1 MRPLAQALAAG
12 AASAACFCAGD
23 ALAAAAAASG
33 FPACDAPVLL
43 SAIPETGLAAEP
55 MALAVGLMAACIPW
69 AVWARSLVRAGTYR
83 QGEEH
88 GSARWGTLKEGRA
101 FMDSK
106 DPSNN
111 ILLSRDFALALK
123 PKRFDLKHDRNRNV
137 CVLGGPGS
145 GKTRYYVKPNL
156 MQANADFLVTDPK
169 GTLLGDVGWML
180 EDAGYDIRTFDTTD
194 FSRSM
199 HYNPLSYVKDQAD
212 ILVFVECLIKNTT
225 PDDRKG
231 SDPFWENSERLLYTA
246 LVAYLVYHAR
256 PEERNLNSL
265 MLLLSLAEAREEDE
279 SYMSPLDLIFE
290 ELETGMRFM
299 ERGRGREAREE
310 RPSTTGATGAGS
322 ASPSPATRRRTSR
335 CRTTRAFKVAAGKT
349 LKSIIISCNVR
360 LKPLSVDAVS
370 DLVAYDEMAL
380 DSLGSGERA
389 ATPSSRACRTRTRLS
404 TSLFA
409 LLMWQATS
417 VLYKT
422 ALARFGGSLKRPVHF
437 LLDEFGNIGTVPD
450 FERVIA
456 TARSRNVSF
465 SIILQS
471 ASQLERAYKKE
482 GAKTILDCCDT
493 VVFLG
498 GKSTETNEMISKMVG
513 KQTVKVLTESDS
525 RGANR
530 STTQN
535 YNVIERDLMTPDEVG
550 RLPRDESIVL
560 ISGTY
565 PLKGAKYRIEE
576 HPSYPEVDPGHAGA
590 KHEERFDFKEYRE
603 RRGGDAPMR

>member
-101 FMDSK
+101 FMDRK
-106 DPSNN
+106 DKANN

-256 PEERNLNSL
+256 PEERDLNSL

-310 RPSTTGATGAGS
+310 RPFDDGGDWGWVRIAEPRDPEEDFALSTY
-322 ASPSPATRRRTSR
+322 
-335 CRTTRAFKVAAGKT
+335 RAFKVAAGKT

-380 DSLGSGERA
+380 DSLGSGEGSHA
-389 ATPSSRACRTRTRLS
+389 IFASMSDSDS
-404 TSLFA
+404 TFDFLFA

-417 VLYKT
+417 VLAQAPR
-422 ALARFGGSLKRPVHF
+422 ALPARRVRQHRHGARLRARHRHGPLAQRELQHHPAVGQPARARLQEGGREDHPG
-437 LLDEFGNIGTVPD
+437 LLRHRGV
-450 FERVIA
+450 
-456 TARSRNVSF
+456 SRRQVDRDQRDD
-465 SIILQS
+465 LQDGRQ
-471 ASQLERAYKKE
+471 ADRE
-482 GAKTILDCCDT
+482 GAH
-493 VVFLG
+493 
-498 GKSTETNEMISKMVG
+498 GKRLEGREPLHHPEL
-513 KQTVKVLTESDS
+513 Q
-525 RGANR
+525 
-530 STTQN
+530 
-535 YNVIERDLMTPDEVG
+535 RDRTRPHD
-550 RLPRDESIVL
+550 
-560 ISGTY
+560 
-565 PLKGAKYRIEE
+565 A
-576 HPSYPEVDPGHAGA
+576 
-590 KHEERFDFKEYRE
+590 
-603 RRGGDAPMR
+603 RRGGKAPARRVDRAHQRDLPPEGREVPHRGASLLSRGGPRACGREARGAFRLQGVPGKERR

>member
-88 GSARWGTLKEGRA
+88 APPAGGTLKEGRA
-101 FMDSK
+101 FMDRK
-106 DPSNN
+106 DKANN

-225 PDDRKG
+225 PDDRRG
-231 SDPFWENSERLLYTA
+231 RTPSGRTPSACSTA

-256 PEERNLNSL
+256 PEERDLNSL
-265 MLLLSLAEAREEDE
+265 MLLLSLAEARGQ
-279 SYMSPLDLIFE
+279 SPYMSPARPHIRSSRRACASWSAGAGAGAE
-290 ELETGMRFM
+290 EG
-299 ERGRGREAREE
+299 
-310 RPSTTGATGAGS
+310 PSTTGATGAGS
-322 ASPSPATRRRTSR
+322 ASPSPRPGGGL
-335 CRTTRAFKVAAGKT
+335 RA
-349 LKSIIISCNVR
+349 I
-360 LKPLSVDAVS
+360 D
-370 DLVAYDEMAL
+370 
-380 DSLGSGERA
+380 
-389 ATPSSRACRTRTRLS
+389 
-404 TSLFA
+404 
-409 LLMWQATS
+409 
-417 VLYKT
+417 
-422 ALARFGGSLKRPVHF
+422 
-437 LLDEFGNIGTVPD
+437 
-450 FERVIA
+450 
-456 TARSRNVSF
+456 
-465 SIILQS
+465 
-471 ASQLERAYKKE
+471 
-482 GAKTILDCCDT
+482 
-493 VVFLG
+493 
-498 GKSTETNEMISKMVG
+498 
-513 KQTVKVLTESDS
+513 
-525 RGANR
+525 
-530 STTQN
+530 
-535 YNVIERDLMTPDEVG
+535 
-550 RLPRDESIVL
+550 LPRLQGGGRE
-560 ISGTY
+560 
-565 PLKGAKYRIEE
+565 
-576 HPSYPEVDPGHAGA
+576 DP
-590 KHEERFDFKEYRE
+590 
-603 RRGGDAPMR
+603 

>member
-101 FMDSK
+101 FMDRK
-106 DPSNN
+106 DKANN

-256 PEERNLNSL
+256 PEERDLNSL

-279 SYMSPLDLIFE
+279 SYMSPSRPHIRGARDGHALHGARARARGAGRAPL
-290 ELETGMRFM
+290 RR
-299 ERGRGREAREE
+299 RGRLGLGPHRRAPRPGGGLRAVELPRLQGGGRE
-310 RPSTTGATGAGS
+310 
-322 ASPSPATRRRTSR
+322 
-335 CRTTRAFKVAAGKT
+335 
-349 LKSIIISCNVR
+349 
-360 LKPLSVDAVS
+360 D
-370 DLVAYDEMAL
+370 
-380 DSLGSGERA
+380 
-389 ATPSSRACRTRTRLS
+389 
-404 TSLFA
+404 
-409 LLMWQATS
+409 
-417 VLYKT
+417 
-422 ALARFGGSLKRPVHF
+422 
-437 LLDEFGNIGTVPD
+437 
-450 FERVIA
+450 
-456 TARSRNVSF
+456 
-465 SIILQS
+465 
-471 ASQLERAYKKE
+471 
-482 GAKTILDCCDT
+482 
-493 VVFLG
+493 
-498 GKSTETNEMISKMVG
+498 
-513 KQTVKVLTESDS
+513 
-525 RGANR
+525 
-530 STTQN
+530 
-535 YNVIERDLMTPDEVG
+535 
-550 RLPRDESIVL
+550 
-560 ISGTY
+560 
-565 PLKGAKYRIEE
+565 
-576 HPSYPEVDPGHAGA
+576 PEVDH
-590 KHEERFDFKEYRE
+590 H
-603 RRGGDAPMR
+603 

>member
-1 MRPLAQALAAG
+1 MKPVPQALAA
-12 AASAACFCAGD
+12 ALASAACFCIGD
-23 ALAAAAAASG
+23 ALAGAAALSG
-33 FPACDAPVLL
+33 FPARDVSALL
-43 SAIPETGLAAEP
+43 AKALETGVTAEP
-55 MALAVGLMAACIPW
+55 MALAVGLMAACVPW
-69 AVWARSLVRAGTYR
+69 AVWARGLMRAGTYR

-88 GSARWGTLKEGRA
+88 GSSRWGTLKEGRA
-101 FMDSK
+101 FRDAK
-106 DPSNN
+106 GPANN
-111 ILLSRDFALALK
+111 ILLSRDFALALV
-123 PKRFDLKHDRNRNV
+123 PRRFDLKRDRNRNV

-156 MQANADFLVTDPK
+156 MQKNADFLVTDPK
-169 GTLLGDVGWML
+169 GTLLGEVGWML

-199 HYNPLSYVKDQAD
+199 HYNPLAYVEDQAD

-225 PDDRKG
+225 AEERKG
-231 SDPFWENSERLLYTA
+231 GDPFWENSERLLYTA

-299 ERGRGREAREE
+299 ERGRGGEAGQE
-310 RPSTTGATGAGS
+310 RPFDDGDGWGWVRVGEPHDPEEDFSLS
-322 ASPSPATRRRTSR
+322 NY
-335 CRTTRAFKVAAGKT
+335 RAFKVAAGKT

-370 DLVAYDEMAL
+370 ELVSCDEMAL
-380 DSLGSGERA
+380 GALGTGEGRHAIFASMSDSGS
-389 ATPSSRACRTRTRLS
+389 TFDF
-404 TSLFA
+404 LFA

-422 ALARFGGSLKRPVHF
+422 ALSRFGGSLRRPVHF

-465 SIILQS
+465 NIIMQS
-471 ASQLERAYKKE
+471 ASQLERSYEKE

-498 GKSTETNEMISKMVG
+498 GKSTETNEMVSKMIG

-560 ISGTY
+560 ISGTF
-565 PLKGAKYRIEE
+565 PLRGAKYRIEE
-576 HPSYPEVDPGHAGA
+576 HPSYPEVDPGMRARGT
-590 KHEERFDFKEYRE
+590 
-603 RRGGDAPMR
+603 RRASTSWNTGRGKAVMGP